1 MEERELVPATTLV
14 AQLGSWRT
22 QVWVDGL
29 KDVLCT
35 ELWSWRTV
43 AEVYSNQTHSVWL
56 DSPVRAVATPV
67 SQVWKANCI
76 DVSLTELFILE

>member
-1 MEERELVPATTLV
+1 MEERELVPVATLV

-43 AEVYSNQTHSVWL
+43 AEAHSNEST
-56 DSPVRAVATPV
+56 
-67 SQVWKANCI
+67 
-76 DVSLTELFILE
+76 